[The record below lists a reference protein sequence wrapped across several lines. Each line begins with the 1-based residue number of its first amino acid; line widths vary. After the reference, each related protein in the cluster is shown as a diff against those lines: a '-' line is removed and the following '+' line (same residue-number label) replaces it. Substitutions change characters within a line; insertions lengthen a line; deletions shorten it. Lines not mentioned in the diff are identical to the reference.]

1 MSTQRE
7 EIAMQT
13 PTRTVVFAALATALF
28 AAPAPALAGPPWIS
42 IELPADP
49 YDPATRG
56 AFLVVRAFH
65 CATPAN
71 QRVTGT
77 AEGIVN
83 GERRT
88 LALELSETGREGV
101 YALKRTWPAKGTWTL
116 VLQAH
121 QGPTHAAT
129 AILELGPDGA
139 VTSIRVPTMD
149 EHGFRVPAPV
159 ASSEIEEGLRAR
171 AAALVGRS

>member
-1 MSTQRE
+1 
-7 EIAMQT
+7 MQT
-13 PTRTVVFAALATALF
+13 RIRHIVLAVLATTLC
-28 AAPAPALAGPPWIS
+28 APAPALAGPPWIS

-88 LALELSETGREGV
+88 IALELSETGREGV
-101 YALKRTWPAKGTWTL
+101 YALKRTWPERGTWTL

-121 QGPTHAAT
+121 QGPTQAAT
-129 AILELGPDGA
+129 AVVELGPDGA
-139 VTSIRVPTMD
+139 VTSIWVPTTARQ
-149 EHGFRVPAPV
+149 GLRVPAPV
-159 ASSEIEEGLRAR
+159 TMSEVEAALRAR
-171 AAALVGRS
+171 AAALERRS

>member
-1 MSTQRE
+1 
-7 EIAMQT
+7 MQT
-13 PTRTVVFAALATALF
+13 RIHHVVLAALATTLC
-28 AAPAPALAGPPWIS
+28 APAPALAGPPWIS

-65 CATPAN
+65 CATPASE
-71 QRVTGT
+71 RVTGT

-101 YALKRTWPAKGTWTL
+101 YALKRTWPDQGTWTL

-121 QGPTHAAT
+121 QGPTQAAT
-129 AILELGPDGA
+129 AVLELGPDGA
-139 VTSIRVPTMD
+139 VTSIRVPTTARQ
-149 EHGFRVPAPV
+149 GSRVPAPV
-159 ASSEIEEGLRAR
+159 AMSEIEAALRAR
-171 AAALVGRS
+171 AAALERRS

>member
-1 MSTQRE
+1 
-7 EIAMQT
+7 MQT
-13 PTRTVVFAALATALF
+13 RIHSFAWVALATALV

-49 YDPATRG
+49 YDAATRG

-65 CATPAN
+65 CATPAS

-83 GERRT
+83 GGRQT
-88 LALELSETGREGV
+88 IALEFSETGREGV
-101 YALKRTWPAKGTWTL
+101 YALKRTWPAQGTWTL

-121 QGPTHAAT
+121 QGPATAAT
-129 AILELGPDGA
+129 AVLELGPDGA
-139 VTSIRVPTMD
+139 VTSIRVPTVQQR
-149 EHGFRVPAPV
+149 GFTVPAPV
-159 ASSEIEEGLRAR
+159 AMSEVEAGLRAR
-171 AAALVGRS
+171 AAALVRRSEN

>member
-1 MSTQRE
+1 MSHQPE
-7 EIAMQT
+7 EVAMQT
-13 PTRTVVFAALATALF
+13 RIRSLALAALATALV

-49 YDPATRG
+49 YDAATRG

-83 GERRT
+83 GERQT
-88 LALELSETGREGV
+88 IALEFSETGREGV
-101 YALKRTWPAKGTWTL
+101 YALKRTWPERGTWTL

-121 QGPTHAAT
+121 QGPTRAAT
-129 AILELGPDGA
+129 AVLELGPDGA

-149 EHGFRVPAPV
+149 QGGWTVPAAV
-159 ASSEIEEGLRAR
+159 AMSEIEAGLRSR
-171 AAALVGRS
+171 AAALVRRS